1 MFSWEILKL
10 WQSIIFRE
18 IFICVEELNYMKYYM
33 KVKITTIA
41 CKFAVK
47 IDLDRKI
54 FLGIIKRGERL

>member
-18 IFICVEELNYMKYYM
+18 IFICVEELNYMKHYM

-41 CKFAVK
+41 WKFAVK

-54 FLGIIKRGERL
+54 FLGIIKIGERL